1 MDLRLGEHTAV
12 IVGGAAGIGLATAR
26 LFAAEGACVA
36 LWDLDP
42 GVEDIAGQIQAQYG
56 VGTLGLRVDI
66 SQEDSVAI
74 AKAKTLDRFESL
86 EHVVHSAAISSSKFG
101 FPFTNLNADDWKKTL
116 DVNILGMVRIATAL
130 APELIRCTPASCI
143 FVGSVAGQVGSQT
156 DPPYSASKA
165 AMINFAQCM
174 AKDLAPRQVR
184 VNTVCP
190 GMVPTKL
197 NRSVWQAWHEKADPA
212 ERLDYEDWAT
222 RKIKQLIPLGN
233 WQTAEDIAAM
243 IVFLSSPLA
252 GQITGQTINVDGGYV
267 MHW

>member
-42 GVEDIAGQIQAQYG
+42 GVEEIARQIEAQYG
-56 VGTLGLRVDI
+56 VGTLGLTVDI
-66 SQEDSVAI
+66 SKEDSVAQ
-74 AKAKTLDRFESL
+74 AKARTLDRFKTL
-86 EHVVHSAAISSSKFG
+86 QHVVHSAAISSNKFG
-101 FPFTNLNADDWKKTL
+101 FPFTNLSADDWEKTI

-174 AKDLAPRQVR
+174 AKDLAPHGVR
-184 VNTVCP
+184 VNCVSP
-190 GMVPTKL
+190 GMVKTPL
-197 NRSVWQAWHEKADPA
+197 NASVWEAWHAQQPSEL
-212 ERLDYEDWAT
+212 RLTYDEWST
-222 RKIKQLIPLGN
+222 RKIQQVVPLGR
-233 WQTAEDIAAM
+233 WQQAEDIAAM
-243 IVFLSSPLA
+243 VVFLSSPRSSEV
-252 GQITGQTINVDGGYV
+252 TGQTINVDGGSV
-267 MHW
+267 MHS